1 LDGKGSAGVNRVR
14 VGEFELV
21 PSERSLISGGQ
32 PLELGA
38 RAFDLLLVLVENA
51 GRLVSKTALIERVW
65 PRVIVDENNLP
76 AQIASLRRVLGA
88 GAIRTVPG
96 FGYRLE
102 LPVAAVAVPDAP
114 EASAARSEP
123 QRVAPRRNWPSP
135 LTALVGR
142 EQELQELETALTR
155 SRLVTVVGISGVGKT
170 RLAQEI
176 LIREAKRSDGAV
188 AWAALGGVQ
197 DARHVPSTIALSI
210 GVSLGEGVDDFV
222 TLARALE
229 HLPLLLILDCVEHLS
244 DLIATQLPALLSQTH
259 AVRAL
264 LTSQVPLGVSGEV
277 VYRLGVLPVPERNA
291 PFEEAA
297 RCAAV
302 EMFAQRAAAVDRRF
316 ELTHSNAAL
325 VTEVCRR
332 LDGIPLALELAAA
345 RIPALGLAALLEHL
359 DDRFRLLKVASLAEP
374 RHGALQAAFDWSYGL
389 LSAREQRALRSLS
402 AFADTFSLGAAARC
416 AADAGTD
423 DAEAIDVIGCLV
435 DRSLVSVVAV
445 DPPRYALLET
455 VRHFSREKL
464 RALGELNAAQDRMAA
479 SVLEVLDRGYQE
491 YWSLDETLWLYRYA
505 PELENLRVA
514 LDWALSHDAILAISL
529 FGSAWPLWAE
539 ADLGAEGRMR
549 YEQLLASLSDAVPR
563 KRVARF
569 WEALAVCDSTR
580 QCDRARYAAE
590 LAARMHGESG
600 DARAQYY
607 ALMLLAL
614 NWRTDSE
621 VARDSCSAARR
632 LEESSWPAR
641 LLAHGALAEG
651 ALLTGAG
658 RYPEARAAYE
668 RATRIALATSER
680 QALAA
685 TVGVVELDIACGRTD
700 AALQLARPLASSLR
714 HIGRRDTQFELLVLA
729 FGALLIDG
737 ELEEARGCGA
747 ELHDLAR
754 RFDMGKLYLALDAM
768 AFLACQEGR
777 FADAV
782 RIATCAEEARAA
794 HGQVRRQPAEEHM
807 RSAVK
812 TILDQRLG
820 SQWES
825 SASAE
830 RLDELSACSLALGI

>member
-1 LDGKGSAGVNRVR
+1 MNRIR
-14 VGEFELV
+14 VGEFEVV
-21 PSERSLISGGQ
+21 PSERSLLSGGE

-38 RAFDLLLVLVENA
+38 RAFDLLLVLIEHA

-65 PRVIVDENNLP
+65 PRVVVDENNLP

-102 LPVAAVAVPDAP
+102 LPVAAVTLPDAP
-114 EASAARSEP
+114 EASAVRSEP
-123 QRVAPRRNWPSP
+123 QPVAPRRNWPTP

-142 EQELQELETALTR
+142 EQELQDLETALTR
-155 SRLVTVVGISGVGKT
+155 SRLVTLVGSAGVGKT

-176 LIREAKRSDGAV
+176 LIREARRSDGAV

-197 DARHVPSTIALSI
+197 DAQHVPSTLALCI
-210 GVSLGEGVDDFV
+210 GVSLAEAVDGIV
-222 TLARALE
+222 ALARALE
-229 HLPLLLILDCVEHLS
+229 HVPLLLILDCVEHLR
-244 DLIATQLPALLSQTH
+244 DLISTQLPVLLSQTH
-259 AVRAL
+259 ALRAL
-264 LTSQVPLGVSGEV
+264 LTSQVPLGVTGEV
-277 VYRLGVLPVPERNA
+277 VYRLGVLRVPERNA
-291 PFEEAA
+291 PFEDAA

-302 EMFAQRAAAVDRRF
+302 ELFAQRAAAVDRRF
-316 ELTHSNAAL
+316 ALTHSNAVL
-325 VTEVCRR
+325 VTEVCRH

-345 RIPALGLAALLEHL
+345 RIPAFGLTALLEHL
-359 DDRFRLLKVASLAEP
+359 DDRLRLLKLASLAEP
-374 RHGALQAAFDWSYGL
+374 RHGTLQAAFEWSYGL
-389 LSAREQRALRSLS
+389 LNACEQRALRCLS
-402 AFADTFSLGAAARC
+402 TFADTFSLAAAARC
-416 AADAGTD
+416 AAVAGTD
-423 DAEAIDVIGCLV
+423 EAEAIDVIGCLV

-445 DPPRYALLET
+445 EPPRYALLET
-455 VRHFSREKL
+455 VRHFSRQKL
-464 RALGELNAAQDRMAA
+464 EALGELDAAQARMAA
-479 SVLEVLDRGYQE
+479 SVLEVLDRAYQE
-491 YWSLDETLWLYRYA
+491 YWSLDEALWLYRYGA
-505 PELENLRVA
+505 ELENLRAA
-514 LDWALSHDAILAISL
+514 LDWALSRDAILAISL
-529 FGSAWPLWAE
+529 FGSAWPLWVE

-569 WEALAVCDSTR
+569 WEAIAVCDSTR

-590 LAARMHGESG
+590 LAARMHAESG
-600 DARAQYY
+600 DSRARYF

-614 NWRTDSE
+614 NWRTDSDM
-621 VARDSCSAARR
+621 ARDSCAAARR
-632 LEESSWPAR
+632 LEESTWPAR
-641 LLAHGALAEG
+641 LVAHGALAEG

-685 TVGVVELDIACGRTD
+685 TVGVVELDIACGRTE

-714 HIGRRDTQFELLVLA
+714 HIGRKDTQFELLVLA
-729 FGALLIDG
+729 FAALLIDG
-737 ELEEARGCGA
+737 ELEEARGRGA
-747 ELHDLAR
+747 ELHELAR

-782 RIATCAEEARAA
+782 RIAACAEEARVA
-794 HGQVRRQPAEEHM
+794 HGQIRRRPAEEHM
-807 RSAVK
+807 RIAVK

-820 SQWES
+820 LQWECG
-825 SASAE
+825 ASGE
-830 RLDELSACSLALGI
+830 PLDELSACSLALGI

>member
-1 LDGKGSAGVNRVR
+1 MNRIR

-21 PSERSLISGGQ
+21 PSERSLLSGGK

-102 LPVAAVAVPDAP
+102 LPVTAVTMSDAP
-114 EASAARSEP
+114 QVSAARSDP
-123 QRVAPRRNWPSP
+123 PPGVPRRHWPSP
-135 LTALVGR
+135 LAALVGR
-142 EQELQELETALTR
+142 EQELHELDTALTR
-155 SRLVTVVGISGVGKT
+155 SRLVTLVGIAGVGKT

-176 LIREAKRSDGAV
+176 LIREIDRSDGAV
-188 AWAALGGVQ
+188 AWTALGDVQ
-197 DARHVPSTIALSI
+197 DAQHVPSTIALSI
-210 GVSLGEGVDDFV
+210 GVSLAEGVDGFV
-222 TLARALE
+222 ALARALE

-244 DLIATQLPALLSQTH
+244 DLIAGQLPVLLSQTH

-264 LTSQVPLGVSGEV
+264 LTSQVPLGVTGEV
-277 VYRLGVLPVPERNA
+277 VYRLGVLPVPEQNA
-291 PFEEAA
+291 PCEEAA

-302 EMFAQRAAAVDRRF
+302 ALFAQRAAAVDRRF
-316 ELTHSNAAL
+316 ELTRSNAAL

-345 RIPALGLAALLEHL
+345 RIPALGLTALLEHL
-359 DDRFRLLKVASLAEP
+359 DDRFRLLKLASLAEP

-389 LSAREQRALRSLS
+389 LNAREQRALRCLS
-402 AFADTFSLGAAARC
+402 AFAGSFSLGAAARC

-423 DAEAIDVIGCLV
+423 EAEAIDVIGCLV

-464 RALGELNAAQDRMAA
+464 QALGELDAAQGRMAA
-479 SVLEVLDRGYQE
+479 SVLGVLDRGYRE
-491 YWSLDETLWLYRYA
+491 YWSLDESLWLYRYG
-505 PELENLRVA
+505 PELENLRAA
-514 LDWALSHDAILAISL
+514 LDWALARDPILSISL
-529 FGSAWPLWAE
+529 FGFAWPLWVE
-539 ADLGAEGRMR
+539 ADLCAEGRLR
-549 YEQLLASLSDAVPR
+549 YEQVLAALSDAVPR
-563 KRVARF
+563 ERVARF
-569 WEALAVCDSTR
+569 WEAIAVCDSTR

-590 LAARMHGESG
+590 LAARLHAESG
-600 DARAQYY
+600 DARARYY

-614 NWRTDSE
+614 NWRTDSD
-621 VARDSCSAARR
+621 VARESCAAARR
-632 LEESSWPAR
+632 LEESTWPAR
-641 LLAHGALAEG
+641 LLAHGALTEG

-658 RYPEARAAYE
+658 QYAQARAAYE

-685 TVGVVELDIACGRTD
+685 TVGIVELDIACGRTD

-714 HIGRRDTQFELLVLA
+714 HIGRRDTQFELLALA
-729 FGALLIDG
+729 FAALLIDG
-737 ELEEARGCGA
+737 ELQEARGRGA
-747 ELHDLAR
+747 ELYDLAR
-754 RFDMGKLYLALDAM
+754 RFDTGKLYLALDAM
-768 AFLACQEGR
+768 AFLACREDR

-782 RIATCAEEARAA
+782 RIAACAEEARAT
-794 HGQVRRQPAEEHM
+794 HGQVRRRPAEEHM
-807 RSAVK
+807 RGAVRS
-812 TILDQRLG
+812 ILDQRLG
-820 SQWES
+820 SQWECG
-825 SASAE
+825 ASAE
-830 RLDELSACSLALGI
+830 PLDELSACSLALGISL